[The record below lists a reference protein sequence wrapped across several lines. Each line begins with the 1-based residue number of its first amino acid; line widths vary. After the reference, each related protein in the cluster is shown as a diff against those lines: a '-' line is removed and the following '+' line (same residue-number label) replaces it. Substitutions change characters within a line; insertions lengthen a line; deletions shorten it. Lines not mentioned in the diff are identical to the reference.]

1 MEGERM
7 LSKKNHQLQAQKL
20 EAKQQHFAI
29 KRLTVGVAS
38 VLISSTFAMYAGLH
52 TAMADETARPQATDT
67 ASETTATEN
76 ETAKPK
82 VVLKAT
88 TPSEGNTQTATAGSS
103 SALTTTSGGKITES
117 QYYDSMKKTTS
128 GKQVLQQMILDKIL
142 EGKYGDKVTD
152 KAVNKEYNKY
162 KKQYGSSFS
171 TVLAQNGMTASAFKK
186 SIRSNLLLRQAVIA
200 NTKITNADLKKQWK
214 SYEPTIT
221 VAQILVSK
229 KEDADA
235 IIEELKKDGSWD
247 NFKKLAKEKSIDE
260 STKNDG
266 GKLPSFNNMD
276 TSLDSDFK
284 KAAFALK
291 QGEFS
296 QEPVKTSYGYHI
308 IYSIKN
314 PGKGKMA
321 DHTKELKDQ
330 IIDEKLNDS
339 TALQKII
346 AKEFKEGNVNIK
358 DSDLKD
364 VLSDYISSTSSSSS
378 K

>member
-1 MEGERM
+1 MKKWFAALAGV
-7 LSKKNHQLQAQKL
+7 LLTFTLAACSSK
-20 EAKQQHFAI
+20 
-29 KRLTVGVAS
+29 TVA
-38 VLISSTFAMYAGLH
+38 
-52 TAMADETARPQATDT
+52 
-67 ASETTATEN
+67 
-76 ETAKPK
+76 
-82 VVLKAT
+82 
-88 TPSEGNTQTATAGSS
+88 
-103 SALTTTSGGKITES
+103 TTSGGKITES

-314 PGKGKMA
+314 
-321 DHTKELKDQ
+321 T
-330 IIDEKLNDS
+330 
-339 TALQKII
+339 
-346 AKEFKEGNVNIK
+346 
-358 DSDLKD
+358 
-364 VLSDYISSTSSSSS
+364 
-378 K
+378 

>member
-1 MEGERM
+1 MCNIMKKWFAALAGV
-7 LSKKNHQLQAQKL
+7 LLTFTLAACSSK
-20 EAKQQHFAI
+20 
-29 KRLTVGVAS
+29 TVA
-38 VLISSTFAMYAGLH
+38 
-52 TAMADETARPQATDT
+52 
-67 ASETTATEN
+67 
-76 ETAKPK
+76 
-82 VVLKAT
+82 
-88 TPSEGNTQTATAGSS
+88 
-103 SALTTTSGGKITES
+103 TTSGGKITES

-128 GKQVLQQMILDKIL
+128 GKQVLQQMILDKVL

>member
-1 MEGERM
+1 MCNIMKKWFAALAGV
-7 LSKKNHQLQAQKL
+7 LLTFTLAACSSK
-20 EAKQQHFAI
+20 
-29 KRLTVGVAS
+29 TVA
-38 VLISSTFAMYAGLH
+38 
-52 TAMADETARPQATDT
+52 
-67 ASETTATEN
+67 
-76 ETAKPK
+76 
-82 VVLKAT
+82 
-88 TPSEGNTQTATAGSS
+88 
-103 SALTTTSGGKITES
+103 TTSGGKITES

-171 TVLAQNGMTASAFKK
+171 TVLAQNGMTA
-186 SIRSNLLLRQAVIA
+186 NLLLRQAVIA

-314 PGKGKMA
+314 PGKVA